1 MLIKVENSPEGSNID
16 FYLANY
22 FFFREKFECWGR
34 YRKKEKENF
43 EILQVLL
50 LFKKYINPF
59 VIIILSVLIFMVL
72 LEIEIQVIKNKRKKN
87 E

>member
-1 MLIKVENSPEGSNID
+1 MNVG
-16 FYLANY
+16 
-22 FFFREKFECWGR
+22 GR

-43 EILQVLL
+43 EILKVLL

-59 VIIILSVLIFMVL
+59 VIIILSVLVFMVL